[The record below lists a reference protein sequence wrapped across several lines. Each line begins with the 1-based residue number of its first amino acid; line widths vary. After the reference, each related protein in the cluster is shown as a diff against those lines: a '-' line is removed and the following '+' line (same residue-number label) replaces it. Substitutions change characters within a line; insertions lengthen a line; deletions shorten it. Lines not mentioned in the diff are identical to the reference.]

1 MSTIII
7 EMFNSWNGVFF
18 KRRAIPQDLEPLYH
32 SIKEKHF
39 ITMDRDKMN
48 LNSDFFSLKNDMRKT
63 LDHYY
68 KNGKTK

>member
-7 EMFNSWNGVFF
+7 EILNSWNGVFF
-18 KRRAIPQDLEPLYH
+18 KRRTLPENLKPLYH
-32 SIKEKHF
+32 SIKERRF
-39 ITMDRDKMN
+39 ITMEIDKVN
-48 LNSDFFSLKNDMRKT
+48 LNSDFFSLKKDMRKT

>member
-7 EMFNSWNGVFF
+7 EIFNSWNGVFF
-18 KRRAIPQDLEPLYH
+18 KRKAIPEDLKPLYH
-32 SIKEKHF
+32 SIKDRHF
-39 ITMDRDKMN
+39 ITMEMDRVN
-48 LNSDFFSLKNDMRKT
+48 LNADFFSLRKDMRKT